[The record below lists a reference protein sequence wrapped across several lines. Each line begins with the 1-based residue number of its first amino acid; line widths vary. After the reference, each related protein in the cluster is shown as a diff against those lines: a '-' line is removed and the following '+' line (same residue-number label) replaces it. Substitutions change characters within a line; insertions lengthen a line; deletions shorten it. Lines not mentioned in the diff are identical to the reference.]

1 MIYKLI
7 IHISGPSGSGKTFMG
22 YRIKEKLGDKVIV
35 ADLDDL
41 LSEFVMIKEKSKQA
55 TSDILDT
62 WEKDYQ
68 QYINDYIEKQEKPIV
83 FVGLNT
89 NLGSIDFRNKKIT
102 PPQAFYDIPADYK
115 FYIDLPINE
124 ILEQKFN
131 RQVTEMSNNKEKYFK
146 NWLKSPNKTQDKINS
161 DININLWKNE
171 TIKLNKLYKSK
182 KYTFAKKDDIFDY
195 VYKIIINNITMISVF
210 YDNYSNLNELFDEIY
225 KEKKSNYIYVSHSD
239 SYKEKYSKIVST
251 PNQEKI
257 RKLIL
262 NTKKIVSNTHFNINP
277 STYYVEFHK
286 YFVNGKTKPFFG
298 FHQDD
303 GGAVSYKTVTCIYY
317 LTKDNTIEGGDLEF
331 QNKKVIDVNSNML
344 VIFNGNLNYRETP
357 MDGNGIRKSI
367 VIQFQRITQ

>member
-115 FYIDLPINE
+115 FYIDLAINE

-182 KYTFAKKDDIFDY
+182 RYTFATRDDIFNF
-195 VYKIIINNITMISVF
+195 VYKIIKNNMSIISVF
-210 YDNYSNLNELFDEIY
+210 YDDYSNLNELFDEIY
-225 KEKKSNYIYVSHSD
+225 KSKKSDYIYVSHSD
-239 SYKEKYSKIVST
+239 LYKEKYSKIVS
-251 PNQEKI
+251 PQNQEKI

-262 NTKKIVSNTHFNINP
+262 DTKKIINDTSFAINP
-277 STYYVEFHK
+277 ARYYVEFHK

-303 GGAVSYKTVTCIYY
+303 GGAVPYKTVTCIYY
-317 LTKDNTIEGGDLEF
+317 LTKNDTIEGGDLEF
-331 QNKKVIDVNSNML
+331 KNKKVIDIKQNML
-344 VIFNGNLNYRETP
+344 VIFNGNLKYRETP
-357 MDGNGIRKSI
+357 MDGNGILKSI
-367 VIQFQRITQ
+367 VIQFERLT